1 MSKRFEHLD
10 DEWVATATGTGVG
23 SGAFGNALPPI
34 TRWGVVFR
42 SMKNPERE
50 YRGSL
55 SGADP
60 ANVPEAELRS
70 VLEEQLVLAAIN
82 RSKYVWRPADAIARE
97 TKIPLDRVQSA
108 LDGLDSIIE
117 GDQNAEGL
125 QLYTTREHLSRTSG
139 DVMKEFFEVRRSS

>member
-1 MSKRFEHLD
+1 MSKQFEHLD
-10 DEWVATATGTGVG
+10 EEWVATATGTGVG
-23 SGAFGNALPPI
+23 SAFGNVPPPI

-42 SMKNPERE
+42 SKNNPERE
-50 YRGSL
+50 YGGSV
-55 SGADP
+55 SEADP
-60 ANVPEAELRS
+60 ADVSEDELHR
-70 VLEEQLVLAAIN
+70 VLEEQLILAAIN
-82 RSKYVWRPADAIARE
+82 RSRYVWRPAEAIARE